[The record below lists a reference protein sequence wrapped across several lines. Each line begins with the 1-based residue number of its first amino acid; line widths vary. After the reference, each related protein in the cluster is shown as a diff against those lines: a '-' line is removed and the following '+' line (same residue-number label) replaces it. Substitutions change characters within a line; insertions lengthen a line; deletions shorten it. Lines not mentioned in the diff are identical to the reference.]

1 MSSQSI
7 IPHDRC
13 KMVHERDEPASSNS
27 AVIHEPRSVSRT
39 HHPAAFINAIAE
51 EGTKA
56 EAVEWLQR
64 QWNENCELRKLNAEM
79 LDALRDAELQ
89 IDYLSVK
96 FQRTGS
102 GEAILARTRA
112 AIAKAEGKP

>member
-1 MSSQSI
+1 MNSRENE
-7 IPHDRC
+7 H
-13 KMVHERDEPASSNS
+13 ASDDS
-27 AVIHEPRSVSRT
+27 AVTQEPRSVSRT

-79 LDALRDAELQ
+79 LAALETCADLLWSYGGDQSSEDGWKTEELRDAC
-89 IDYLSVK
+89 
-96 FQRTGS
+96 
-102 GEAILARTRA
+102 LAARA